1 MSVLSGILLA
11 NISLALLAALIYWQG
26 TMHAEQLRD
35 VRLQF
40 SKLSSTDP
48 VTNLPNRAK
57 LHERLT
63 EALEADGPDP
73 ALMVIELDGFKVV
86 NDTLGHETGD
96 ELLKAVAM
104 RVTSCLHDKDMLAR
118 VGGGEFAAL
127 ITRPDA
133 EVRATQTAQS
143 IDEAMHAPFRIG
155 EDVISMKANIG
166 IAPTLKGEVPATEIL
181 RRADVAMFAA
191 KNDRLE
197 TIRTYSPAMD
207 EALQLRRTI
216 NSELDRALMNNEL
229 TLVYQPLV
237 CARTGKVMS
246 AEALMRW
253 PSKQGLAGS
262 PGVFIPIAEES
273 GLITKL
279 GAWALDQAMLE
290 IKRQKTIPIAV
301 NVSPVQFRV
310 DGFANSVE
318 SALER
323 HGIEPALLHIE
334 ITEGVLISHTG
345 EAQRTMNRLRQMGV
359 QVLLDDFGTGYSS
372 LSYLQQF
379 QFDGLK
385 IDRAFIQ
392 QLDIGHTGRELLKSI
407 IALGHSLNMKVV
419 AEGVETEDQAAV
431 LQLLSCDFLQGYA
444 LGRPGDADALHAMT
458 GPEELLGGLTRKGG
472 GWTGAVN

>member
-1 MSVLSGILLA
+1 MSVLSGILIA

-35 VRLQF
+35 VRREF
-40 SKLSSTDP
+40 NKLSSIDP
-48 VTNLPNRAK
+48 VTELPNRAM

-63 EALEADGPDP
+63 EALEGEGPEP
-73 ALMVIELDGFKVV
+73 ALMVIELDGFKVI

-96 ELLKAVAM
+96 DLLKAVAM
-104 RVTSCLHDKDMLAR
+104 RMTSCLHDKDLLAR

-133 EVRATQTAQS
+133 EVRAAQTAQS

-155 EDVISMKANIG
+155 EDVINVKANIG
-166 IAPTLKGEVPATEIL
+166 IAPTRKGEVPATEIV

-191 KNDRLE
+191 KNDKQA

-207 EALQLRRTI
+207 EALQMRRTI
-216 NSELDRALMNNEL
+216 NSELDLALMNNQL
-229 TLVYQPLV
+229 QLVYQPLV

-253 PSKQGLAGS
+253 PGKQGPGGS
-262 PGVFIPIAEES
+262 PGVFIPIAEDS

-290 IKRQKTIPIAV
+290 IKRQRTIPIAV

-310 DGFANSVE
+310 DGFAASVE
-318 SALER
+318 AALDR
-323 HGIEPALLHIE
+323 HGVDPSLLHIE

-345 EAQRTMNRLRQMGV
+345 EAQRTMKRLRQMGV
-359 QVLLDDFGTGYSS
+359 HVLLDDFGTGYSS

-392 QLDIGHTGRELLKSI
+392 QLDFSHASQQLLKSI

-431 LQLLSCDFLQGYA
+431 LQLLACDYLQGYA
-444 LGRPGDADALHAMT
+444 LGRPDAADKLHAMT
-458 GPEELLGGLTRKGG
+458 GPEELLGGLHRKGG

>member
-1 MSVLSGILLA
+1 MSVLSAILLA
-11 NISLALLAALIYWQG
+11 NISLALLAAIILWQG
-26 TMHAEQLRD
+26 TRHASQLAAVREQF
-35 VRLQF
+35 LQ
-40 SKLSSTDP
+40 LSSTDP
-48 VTNLPNRAK
+48 VTNLPNRAT
-57 LHERLT
+57 LHDRLSV
-63 EALEADGPDP
+63 ALSLDGPEP
-73 ALMVIELDGFKVV
+73 ALMVMDLDGFKVV

-104 RVTSCLHDKDMLAR
+104 RMSSCLHEKDLLAR

-127 ITRPDA
+127 ITRSDA
-133 EVRATQTAQS
+133 VNRASQTAQS
-143 IDEAMHAPFRIG
+143 IDKAMAAPFRIR
-155 EDVISMKANIG
+155 EDVINIKANFG
-166 IAPTLKGEVPATEIL
+166 ITRAKQDDSPATEIL

-191 KNDRLE
+191 KSE
-197 TIRTYSPAMD
+197 KQESIRIYSPEMD

-216 NSELDRALMNNEL
+216 NSELDLALMNDQL
-229 TLVYQPLV
+229 QLVYQPLV

-253 PSKQGLAGS
+253 PSKAGQAGS

-290 IKRQKTIPIAV
+290 INRQKTIPIAV
-301 NVSPVQFRV
+301 NVSPIQFRV

-318 SALER
+318 LALER
-323 HGIEPALLHIE
+323 HGIDPSLLHIE

-345 EAQRTMNRLRQMGV
+345 EAQRTMKRLREMGV
-359 QVLLDDFGTGYSS
+359 KVLLDDFGTGYSS

-379 QFDGLK
+379 EFDGLK

-392 QLDIGHTGRELLKSI
+392 QLDIGPTGRQLLKSI

-419 AEGVETEDQAAV
+419 AEGVETEDQAAI
-431 LQLLSCDFLQGYA
+431 LQLLACDFLQGYA
-444 LGRPGDADALHAMT
+444 LGRPDAADKLH
-458 GPEELLGGLTRKGG
+458 GVKRPEELLGSLHRNG
-472 GWTGAVN
+472 GWSAAN